1 MSFDKPYEG
10 LRVVDLSQ
18 GVAGP
23 YCAMLLG
30 LHGAEV
36 VKIEPLE
43 GDWSRQLMPAYG
55 DNTAFSVAAN
65 IGKKSIALDIK
76 NDAGKEIVDRLVA
89 GADIFLQGFR
99 PGVIERLGF
108 SYDRLGPLFPKLIYV
123 SVSGF
128 GQRGPL
134 RDKPAMDP
142 VLQAFTGFMSEN
154 HGPDGAPHRTPNI
167 VNDMATALYAQQAVA
182 AALFA
187 RKDDGRGRHIEVSLM
202 EAAAN
207 LQAVR
212 LMSGHRDGPF
222 KVSMVPNGVFE
233 TKDGWIQIVVIRDSD
248 FAELCEALG
257 RPGLADDPDFATAAA
272 RLKNGRELERRIGEV
287 VRTKE
292 NDYWRKKLTE
302 ASVQNEVVQDYQ
314 QFVEHPH
321 VKETGLISWLVQPG
335 SETPWAV
342 PNVPGAPNYHSNDPI
357 APRVGQHSRE
367 ILNSLGYSALEIDN
381 LVKESI
387 VSD

>member
-30 LHGAEV
+30 LQGADV
-36 VKIEPLE
+36 IKIEPLE

-65 IGKKSIALDIK
+65 IGKRAIALDIK
-76 NDAGKEIVDRLVA
+76 HAAGKEIVGRLVA
-89 GADIFLQGFR
+89 YADVFLQGFR

-108 SYDRLGPLFPKLIYV
+108 GYDRLGEIYPDLIYV

-142 VLQAFTGFMSEN
+142 VLQAFTGFMAEN
-154 HGPDGAPHRTPNI
+154 HGPDGTPHRTPNI

-187 RKDDGRGRHIEVSLM
+187 RRDDGRGRHIEVSLM

-212 LMSGHRDGPF
+212 LMSGYRDGPF

-248 FAELCEALG
+248 FKELCKALG
-257 RPGLADDPDFATAAA
+257 RSELADDPNFSTAAA
-272 RLKNGRELERRIGEV
+272 RLANGRELERRIGEA
-287 VRTKE
+287 VRTKD
-292 NDYWRKKLTE
+292 NAYWREKLTT
-302 ASVQNEVVQDYQ
+302 AAVQNEVVQDYR
-314 QFVEHPH
+314 QFVDHPH
-321 VKETGLISWLVQPG
+321 VKETGLISWLAQPG

-342 PNVPGAPNYHSNDPI
+342 PNVPGAPKYLAGKSI
-357 APRVGQHSRE
+357 APRVGEHSRE
-367 ILNSLGYSALEIDN
+367 ILKSLGYSDSGIDK
-381 LVKESI
+381 LVNECV